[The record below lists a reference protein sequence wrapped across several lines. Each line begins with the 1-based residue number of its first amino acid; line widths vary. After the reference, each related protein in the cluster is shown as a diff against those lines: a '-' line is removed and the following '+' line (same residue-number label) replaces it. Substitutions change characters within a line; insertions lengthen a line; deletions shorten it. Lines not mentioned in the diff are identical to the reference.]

1 MHFGLGIDAGGTYTD
16 AVLIRGSDGAI
27 VDSKKAFTTYPDL
40 QEGIK
45 NALDS
50 LDQELLK
57 DVNLVSV
64 STTLSTNSLLEGTG
78 TAVGLII
85 VGEQPAQ
92 TEFPSQYTLCV
103 SGGHDTRGD
112 EACELDLPS
121 IEAFILRTKAKVSAY
136 AVSAYFGVR
145 NPEHELKV
153 KELITKMT
161 GMPVVCGHELSQE
174 LGAYERAVTA
184 VLNAQLIPI
193 TYQFV
198 TSVVK
203 DIRARGINAR
213 LLMLKCDGSVYNI
226 EDALERP
233 IETIF
238 SGPAA
243 SLLGAS
249 YLSKMD
255 TCAVIDIG
263 GTSTDVSMLY
273 NGVPE
278 ISTSGAVVGG
288 WKTRV
293 RAMKMETSATGGD
306 SHVWVMDEHVQ
317 IGPRR
322 VIPLCVAS
330 KIYPGFINKLKRSRV
345 VSRNLMD
352 ENFQPTKF
360 FVRTGYE
367 ASDIDDNE
375 TAVLSFM
382 GTEPVSVVEM
392 SAALNRNTSTKVLDS
407 LVKKRLIQGIGFTP
421 TDALHVLG
429 IYTKWDVGA
438 AEIGAHYLSRY
449 VGTGKY
455 DFCSHVRELVAKN
468 MAADLMSYILPH
480 HPDEMIADLLNH
492 EYPAKFK
499 VQLPVVLLGGPAQA
513 YESELKSLIEADVV
527 VPDFADVGNAVGAL
541 SGKGVKRIEVSIMP
555 ASIENPDEDFLVFSP
570 VGRERFQR
578 YGDAVEFATKLGT
591 KLVLEYEMRCGILKE
606 DTKITVS
613 KKTIS
618 PDNWSHPPLETRVIV
633 VGIGNPMMILKD
645 Q

>member
-40 QEGIK
+40 QEGIR
-45 NALDS
+45 NVLDK

-57 DVNLVSV
+57 NVNLVSV

-78 TAVGLII
+78 TDVGLII

-92 TEFPSQYTLCV
+92 TEFPSKYTYCV
-103 SGGHDTRGD
+103 SGGHDTKGD
-112 EACELDLPS
+112 EACELDICS
-121 IEAFILRTKAKVSAY
+121 VEKFIEQTKSKVSSY
-136 AVSAYFGVR
+136 AVSGYFGVR

-153 KELITKMT
+153 KEFIMEKT

-198 TSVVK
+198 NSVIS
-203 DIRARGINAR
+203 DIKARGIDAR
-213 LLMLKCDGSVYNI
+213 LLMLKCDGSVYNL
-226 EDALERP
+226 EDALEKP

-249 YLSKMD
+249 YLSEMD

-263 GTSTDVSMLY
+263 GTSTDVSMIY

-278 ISTSGAVVGG
+278 ISLSGAVVGG

-306 SHVWVMDEHVQ
+306 SHIWVMDERVHV
-317 IGPRR
+317 GPRR
-322 VIPLCVAS
+322 VIPLCVAAAQ
-330 KIYPGFINKLKRSRV
+330 YPEFLNKLKRSRIV
-345 VSRNLMD
+345 LRNLLD
-352 ENFQPTKF
+352 ENYQPTKF
-360 FVRTGYE
+360 FIRTGYKTIE
-367 ASDIDDNE
+367 LDENE
-375 TAVLSFM
+375 KQILSFM
-382 GTEPVSVVEM
+382 GNEPVAASEI
-392 SAALNRNTSTKVLDS
+392 STALNINSLSKTLDM
-407 LVKKRLIQGIGFTP
+407 LLKKRLIQGIGFTP

-429 IYTKWDVGA
+429 VYTKWNVDA
-438 AEIGAHYLSRY
+438 AETGAMNLSRY
-449 VGTGKY
+449 INMGKY
-455 DFCSHVRELVAKN
+455 DFCTHVRGLVARN

-480 HPDEMIADLLNH
+480 HPSEMIGDLLSH
-492 EYPAKFK
+492 DYPAKFK
-499 VQLPVVLLGGPAQA
+499 VEIPVVVLGGPSQA
-513 YESELKSLIEADVV
+513 YESELRSLIEADVA
-527 VPDFADVGNAVGAL
+527 VPEFADVGNAVGAL
-541 SGKGVKRIEVSIMP
+541 AGKGVKRIEIMIMP

-570 VGRERFQR
+570 SGRERFLR
-578 YGDAVEFATKLGT
+578 YADAVEFATKKGT
-591 KLVLEYEMRCGILKE
+591 ELVLDYELRCGILKD
-606 DTKITVS
+606 DTKITVTR
-613 KKTIS
+613 KTTS
-618 PDNWSHPPLETRVIV
+618 PDNWSHPPLETKITV
-633 VGIGNPMMILKD
+633 VGIGNPMMILKS
-645 Q
+645 